1 MPRSLFGPWTVGSK
15 RLILQQTHQN
25 GRPGGTIS
33 LRRVAGSDIC
43 CALAAVCVVLFDA
56 GSRSRRRSVS
66 AVDSGWLQPAVQP
79 PEQQCSGMISSSL
92 W

>member
-15 RLILQQTHQN
+15 RLILQQKHQN

-56 GSRSRRRSVS
+56 GSRSRRRSVDAGS
-66 AVDSGWLQPAVQP
+66 
-79 PEQQCSGMISSSL
+79 
-92 W
+92 